1 MKKVMMVV
9 GVAACVTLVGCKHD
23 EYGAH
28 KVGNKVKPV
37 ETVEVASDVD
47 PVVPDSKAAPAVA
60 DPAAD
65 STGQVAPS
73 TPSAMAAPA
82 ADDGKAETTV
92 TTIPDEPVKTAPAKD
107 EVKAAA
113 AKDAPKADA
122 AKAAPAAEPEFTPY
136 VVRGGDTLGGI
147 CNRYK
152 VKKADVLALNPGMD
166 PNKIFVGRT
175 IKLPG
180 NIEAAKS
187 APAPKAAAAKS
198 AGAKK
203 AAPAVKREYKPYT
216 GETKEYVVKAGD
228 TIGHI
233 AYSNGLTIRQFKEL
247 NGLTSDVIR
256 ERQKVKIP
264 VEPVKSEKPAAAA
277 DAAKKVEA
285 EKGPKVIE
293 EKKDEIKPVADK
305 PAEEKPLAKA
315 DEAKLPEA
323 AEPAVEKV
331 EVAAAPAP
339 AVADQ
344 PAENFTTY
352 TVKQGDDLYSVAI
365 KWSVTASQ
373 LKEANNL
380 VDDTLTPGQVLKV
393 PAKAE

>member
-23 EYGAH
+23 EYGPH

-37 ETVEVASDVD
+37 ETVVVASDVE
-47 PVVPDSKAAPAVA
+47 PVTVAGQETQPAPAVA
-60 DPAAD
+60 DTGATPAPA
-65 STGQVAPS
+65 V
-73 TPSAMAAPA
+73 AAPA
-82 ADDGKAETTV
+82 PVQEEQPVTTV
-92 TTIPDEPVKTAPAKD
+92 TAIPDAPAKD
-107 EVKAAA
+107 AGKAPAAKDAGKDAAKAAA
-113 AKDAPKADA
+113 AKDAG
-122 AKAAPAAEPEFTPY
+122 KAAPAVEAEFTPY

-147 CNRYK
+147 CNRFK

-187 APAPKAAAAKS
+187 APAPKAAAA
-198 AGAKK
+198 AKK

-228 TIGHI
+228 TIGAI
-233 AYSNGLTIRQFKEL
+233 AYSNGLSIRQFKEL

-256 ERQKVKIP
+256 ERQKLKIP
-264 VEPVKSEKPAAAA
+264 ATPVKSEKPAAAA
-277 DAAKKVEA
+277 ADAKKEAA
-285 EKGPKVIE
+285 EKGPKVIDA
-293 EKKDEIKPVADK
+293 KKDEIKPVAETPAVDK
-305 PAEEKPLAKA
+305 PAEAP
-315 DEAKLPEA
+315 A
-323 AEPAVEKV
+323 AAV
-331 EVAAAPAP
+331 APAP
-339 AVADQ
+339 AEAKPVVDQAAADPAPAAAEP
-344 PAENFTTY
+344 PAENYTTY

-380 VDDTLTPGQVLKV
+380 IDDTLTPGQVLKV